1 MTSMTSPD
9 LTTGD
14 QIAQGSYGS
23 LAIDPASLYRAFEQV
38 KDRRGKKG
46 KRYALA
52 FILTLITLAKMA
64 GETKIDGIVY
74 WIELRKKELKRLLDW
89 PKGFPSNRT
98 YSRTLASCDDKEIA
112 EVLAG
117 VIEKARAIGKCDS
130 EPSRLVVQ
138 RENERKISHI
148 AADGKNLRG
157 TLDHAERTMPSVHIL
172 TLYDCDTGITIQQ
185 YIYKNNGS
193 EIAAANEV
201 LQTELIKGSIVTTD
215 ALYTYRKWCAWIHV
229 RGACYMVVVKKNTP
243 VLYQY
248 LEDFFGDPD
257 ILKYECDYFKKVQKG
272 HGRLETREIWTS
284 TQLSTFLEREWTG
297 VAQVSMIRKTVIEK
311 GKKTI
316 TVRYGMTDVP
326 REKANAEQ
334 LLEWRQNH
342 WHIENCSHYRRDVTL
357 GEDASQVRIN
367 GGTRGVSCNK
377 WRNTGIDGFLGY
389 KKCSKT
395 IEILL
400 CISRR
405 NSAITVWQAFQA
417 IRVNVRALRT
427 DRPP

>member
-14 QIAQGSYGS
+14 QVAQGSYGS

-52 FILTLITLAKMA
+52 FILTLIMLAKMA

-74 WIELRKKELKRLLDW
+74 WIELRKKELKSLLNW
-89 PKGFPSNRT
+89 PKEFPSNST

-117 VIEKARAIGKCDS
+117 VVEKARAIEKCDS

-138 RENERKISHI
+138 RENERKIRHI
-148 AADGKNLRG
+148 AADGKTLRG
-157 TLDHAERTMPSVHIL
+157 TLDHADKTMPSVHIL

-185 YIYKNNGS
+185 YIYKNNES
-193 EIAAANEV
+193 EISAADEV
-201 LQTELIKGSIVTTD
+201 LRTGLIKGSIVTTD
-215 ALYTYRKWCAWIHV
+215 ALYTYRKWCTWIHV
-229 RGACYMVVVKKNTP
+229 RGAYYMVVVKKNTS
-243 VLYQY
+243 VLYQN

-257 ILKYECDYFKKVQKG
+257 ILKCECDYFNKVQKG

-284 TQLSTFLEREWTG
+284 TQLSIFLQKEWTG
-297 VAQVSMIRKTVIEK
+297 VAQVSMIRKTVIKK

-316 TVRYGMTDVP
+316 TVRYGMTNAS

-334 LLEWRQNH
+334 LLGWRQKH
-342 WHIENCSHYRRDVTL
+342 WCIENCSHYRRDVTL

-367 GGTRGVSCNK
+367 RAPEVLAAINGG
-377 WRNTGIDGFLGY
+377 ILALMDFLGTKNLAKQLKFY
-389 KKCSKT
+389 CAHPEEA
-395 IEILL
+395 IQLL
-400 CISRR
+400 CGNLSR
-405 NSAITVWQAFQA
+405 QYG
-417 IRVNVRALRT
+417 
-427 DRPP
+427 